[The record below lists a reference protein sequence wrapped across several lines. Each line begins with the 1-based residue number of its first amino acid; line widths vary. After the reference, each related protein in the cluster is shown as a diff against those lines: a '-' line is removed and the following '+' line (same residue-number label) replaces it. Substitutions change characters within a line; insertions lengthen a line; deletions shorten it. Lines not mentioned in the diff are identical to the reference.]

1 MLSTKLNSSAEKLIS
16 ESILRLEKRNNWLTN
31 SIEDFQKELP
41 KHESFPTSKDMLT
54 SYIGIYQNEINFNMG
69 ILELLS
75 NVDEILLRYD
85 IEN

>member
-1 MLSTKLNSSAEKLIS
+1 MTKLDSSAEKLIS
-16 ESILRLEKRNNWLTN
+16 ESRLRLEKRNDWLKN

-75 NVDEILLRYD
+75 NVDEILLSYD

>member
-1 MLSTKLNSSAEKLIS
+1 MTKLDSSAEKLIS
-16 ESILRLEKRNNWLTN
+16 ESRLRLEKRNDWLKN

-69 ILELLS
+69 ILQLLS